1 MRLIFM
7 GSPKFALPVL
17 KNLIESRHDLVGVY
31 TQPDKPSGR
40 GKKMNSPAVKL
51 FAKGLGFDVYQPSS
65 LKDPKTCQEI
75 SELKPSLIIV
85 AAYGKLIP
93 KELLSIPQYGCWN
106 LHPSLLPEYRGP
118 SPVVSAILD
127 GKTSTGVTLMQMDEG
142 LDTGPIIDQEKLKL
156 NITGSAEEFT
166 EKLFAMGGELLI
178 KNLPNLINGNMI
190 LRQQT
195 NSLATTTKLVKKS
208 DGLINW
214 KDTAEHIIR
223 MERAYRNWPGIYT
236 KWKNKTIQILEIKN
250 IKSDQVYESPG
261 KVEKLENKLIVQ
273 TAKGGVIISKLKME
287 GKREV
292 DSLDFIS
299 GYPDFINSQLQ

>member
-1 MRLIFM
+1 M

-17 KNLIESRHDLVGVY
+17 KNLIDSRHDLVGVY

-51 FAKGLGFDVYQPSS
+51 FAKDLGFDVYQPSS

-156 NITGSAEEFT
+156 NITGSAKEFT

>member
-1 MRLIFM
+1 M

-65 LKDPKTCQEI
+65 LKDQKTCQEI

>member
-1 MRLIFM
+1 M

-17 KNLIESRHDLVGVY
+17 KNLIDSRHDLVGVY

-51 FAKGLGFDVYQPSS
+51 FAKDLGFDVHQPSS
-65 LKDPKTCQEI
+65 LKDPKICQEI
-75 SELKPSLIIV
+75 SQLKPSLIIV

-236 KWKNKTIQILEIKN
+236 KWKNKTIKILEIKN

-261 KVEKLENKLIVQ
+261 TVEKLENKLIVQ

-299 GYPDFINSQLQ
+299 GYPDFINAQLQ

>member
-1 MRLIFM
+1 M

-51 FAKGLGFDVYQPSS
+51 FAKDLGFDVYQPSS

-250 IKSDQVYESPG
+250 IKSDQVRFTY
-261 KVEKLENKLIVQ
+261 
-273 TAKGGVIISKLKME
+273 
-287 GKREV
+287 
-292 DSLDFIS
+292 
-299 GYPDFINSQLQ
+299 YC

>member
-1 MRLIFM
+1 M

-17 KNLIESRHDLVGVY
+17 KNLIDSRHDLVGVY

-51 FAKGLGFDVYQPSS
+51 FAKDLGFDVHQPSS
-65 LKDPKTCQEI
+65 LKDPKICQEI
-75 SELKPSLIIV
+75 SQLKPSLIIV

-299 GYPDFINSQLQ
+299 GYPDFINAQLQ

>member
-1 MRLIFM
+1 M

-17 KNLIESRHDLVGVY
+17 KNLIDSRHDLVGVY

-51 FAKGLGFDVYQPSS
+51 FAKDLGFDVHQPSS
-65 LKDPKTCQEI
+65 LKDPKICQEI
-75 SELKPSLIIV
+75 SQLKPSLIIV

-236 KWKNKTIQILEIKN
+236 KWKNKTIKILEIKN
-250 IKSDQVYESPG
+250 SKSDQVYESPG
-261 KVEKLENKLIVQ
+261 TVEKLENKLIVQ

>member
-17 KNLIESRHDLVGVY
+17 KNLIDSRHDLVGVY

-40 GKKMNSPAVKL
+40 GRKMNSPAVKL
-51 FAKGLGFDVYQPSS
+51 FAKDLGFDVYQPSS

-156 NITGSAEEFT
+156 NITGSAKEFT

>member
-1 MRLIFM
+1 M

-17 KNLIESRHDLVGVY
+17 KNLIDSRHDLVGVY

-51 FAKGLGFDVYQPSS
+51 FAKDLGFDVYQPSS

>member
-51 FAKGLGFDVYQPSS
+51 FAKDLGFDVYQPSS

>member
-1 MRLIFM
+1 M

-51 FAKGLGFDVYQPSS
+51 FAKDLGFDVYQPSS

-236 KWKNKTIQILEIKN
+236 KWKNKTIKILEIKN

-261 KVEKLENKLIVQ
+261 TVEKLENKLIVQ

>member
-1 MRLIFM
+1 M

-17 KNLIESRHDLVGVY
+17 KNLIDSRHDLVGVY

-40 GKKMNSPAVKL
+40 GRKMNSPAVKL
-51 FAKGLGFDVYQPSS
+51 FAKDLGFDVYQPSS

-156 NITGSAEEFT
+156 NITGSAKEFT

>member
-1 MRLIFM
+1 M

-51 FAKGLGFDVYQPSS
+51 FAKDLGFDVHQPSS
-65 LKDPKTCQEI
+65 LKDPKICQEI
-75 SELKPSLIIV
+75 SQLKPSLIIV

-236 KWKNKTIQILEIKN
+236 KWKNKTIKILEIKN
-250 IKSDQVYESPG
+250 SKSDQVYESPG
-261 KVEKLENKLIVQ
+261 TVEKLENKLIVQ

>member
-1 MRLIFM
+1 M

-17 KNLIESRHDLVGVY
+17 KNLIDSRHDLVGVY

-40 GKKMNSPAVKL
+40 GRKMNSPAVKL
-51 FAKGLGFDVYQPSS
+51 FAKDLGFDVYQPSS

>member
-1 MRLIFM
+1 M

-51 FAKGLGFDVYQPSS
+51 FAKDLGFDVYQPSS

>member
-1 MRLIFM
+1 
-7 GSPKFALPVL
+7 
-17 KNLIESRHDLVGVY
+17 
-31 TQPDKPSGR
+31 
-40 GKKMNSPAVKL
+40 L
-51 FAKGLGFDVYQPSS
+51 FAKDLGFDVHQPSS
-65 LKDPKTCQEI
+65 LKDPKICQEI
-75 SELKPSLIIV
+75 SQLKPSLIIV

-93 KELLSIPQYGCWN
+93 KELLLIPQYGCWN

-142 LDTGPIIDQEKLKL
+142 LDTGPIIDQEQLKL

-178 KNLPNLINGNMI
+178 KNLPNLISGNMI

-214 KDTAEHIIR
+214 NDTAEHIIR

-236 KWKNKTIQILEIKN
+236 KWKNKTIKILEIKTR
-250 IKSDQVYESPG
+250 KSDQVYESPG

-273 TAKGGVIISKLKME
+273 TAKGGLIISKLKME

-299 GYPDFINSQLQ
+299 GYPDFINAQLH

>member
-1 MRLIFM
+1 M

-17 KNLIESRHDLVGVY
+17 KNLIDSRHDLVGIY

-51 FAKGLGFDVYQPSS
+51 FAKDLGFDVHQPSS
-65 LKDPKTCQEI
+65 LKDPKICQEI
-75 SELKPSLIIV
+75 SQLKPSLIIV

-93 KELLSIPQYGCWN
+93 KELLLIPQYGCWN

-142 LDTGPIIDQEKLKL
+142 LDTGPIIDQEQLKL

-178 KNLPNLINGNMI
+178 KNLPNLISGNMI

-214 KDTAEHIIR
+214 NDTAEHIIR

-236 KWKNKTIQILEIKN
+236 KWKNKTIKILEIKTR
-250 IKSDQVYESPG
+250 KSDQVYESPG

-273 TAKGGVIISKLKME
+273 TAKGGLIISKLKME

-299 GYPDFINSQLQ
+299 GYPDFINAQLH

>member
-1 MRLIFM
+1 M

-51 FAKGLGFDVYQPSS
+51 FAKDLGFDVYQPSS

-118 SPVVSAILD
+118 SPC
-127 GKTSTGVTLMQMDEG
+127 
-142 LDTGPIIDQEKLKL
+142 
-156 NITGSAEEFT
+156 
-166 EKLFAMGGELLI
+166 LLY
-178 KNLPNLINGNMI
+178 P
-190 LRQQT
+190 
-195 NSLATTTKLVKKS
+195 
-208 DGLINW
+208 
-214 KDTAEHIIR
+214 
-223 MERAYRNWPGIYT
+223 
-236 KWKNKTIQILEIKN
+236 
-250 IKSDQVYESPG
+250 SP
-261 KVEKLENKLIVQ
+261 
-273 TAKGGVIISKLKME
+273 SP
-287 GKREV
+287 R
-292 DSLDFIS
+292 DS
-299 GYPDFINSQLQ
+299 